1 MKTQDF
7 TTEAIDKVKSQFE
20 KGETIILG
28 CTVNV
33 IRKNEAYQY
42 ETQNGKIA
50 TMSARYWGTITF
62 PAGTKKDFKKVKGGE
77 ISRACGFGHARKGT
91 TETNKVIYTKSPTVE
106 SSRTKQ

>member
-1 MKTQDF
+1 MKAKDF
-7 TTEAIDKVKSQFE
+7 TTEAIDKVKSQFGL
-20 KGETIILG
+20 GETIILG

-62 PAGTKKDFKKVKGGE
+62 PDGTKKDFKKVKGGE
-77 ISRACGFGHARKGT
+77 ISRACGFWSRKERDDRNNQGDLY
-91 TETNKVIYTKSPTVE
+91 EITNRRNIE
-106 SSRTKQ
+106 Q

>member
-7 TTEAIDKVKSQFE
+7 TSEAIDKVKSQFE
-20 KGETIILG
+20 IGMTVVFG
-28 CTVNV
+28 CEINV

-62 PAGTKKDFKKVKGGE
+62 PDGTTKDFKKARGGA
-77 ISRACGFGHARKGT
+77 ISRSCGFWSRKERDARNIQKDLH
-91 TETNKVIYTKSPTVE
+91 EITNRRIVE
-106 SSRTKQ
+106 N

>member
-7 TTEAIDKVKSQFE
+7 TTKAIDKVKSQFE
-20 KGETIILG
+20 LGETIILG

-62 PAGTKKDFKKVKGGE
+62 PDGTKEDFKKAKGGV
-77 ISRACGFGHARKGT
+77 ISRKCGLWTRKERDDRNKQGDLH
-91 TETNKVIYTKSPTVE
+91 EITNRRIIE
-106 SSRTKQ
+106 D